1 MAEKKKRA
9 KVERAAPARGEAAA
23 PARAEVKT
31 SSFLER
37 RSEARSELRFL
48 PRNGPAAAISVL
60 AMSLGA
66 LAVGAGVY
74 GKFLRD
80 AAVGSHP
87 WSTWLLVGGAVA
99 FGAAALL
106 GAMPAMPARVGDA
119 GVGVERGGDVD
130 RLAWFEVDSVGVTAG
145 ALVVRGARSS
155 LSLKLSA
162 HPEAAARIVAE
173 AKRRI
178 PAKVGDVAGVPS
190 GASGGEGSAEK
201 LALEPLQLAGARC
214 AASDRII
221 ALDKDGRLC
230 GRCGQRYH
238 KDAVP
243 KACVSCEAPL
253 A

>member
-9 KVERAAPARGEAAA
+9 KEERAAPVAATK
-23 PARAEVKT
+23 PAGKPVEKKAET
-31 SSFLER
+31 FLER
-37 RSEARSELRFL
+37 RSEARSELRYL
-48 PRNGPAAAISVL
+48 PRNGPGAAISVL

-80 AAVGSHP
+80 AALGSHP
-87 WSTWLLVGGAVA
+87 WSTWLLIGGAVS

-119 GVGVERGGDVD
+119 GIGLEKASGVD
-130 RLAWFEVDSVGVTAG
+130 RIAWFEIESLGIRSG
-145 ALVVRGARSS
+145 SLVVRGSGASS
-155 LSLKLSA
+155 IELKLAA
-162 HPEAAARIVAE
+162 HPDAVARAVAE

-178 PAKVGDVAGVPS
+178 PGKVGDVAGVPS
-190 GASGGEGSAEK
+190 GSDGGAEK
-201 LALEPLQLAGARC
+201 VALEPLQLAGARC

-221 ALDKDGRLC
+221 ALEKDGRVC

-238 KDAVP
+238 KDGVP
-243 KACVSCEAPL
+243 KRCTSCEAPL